1 MKNPLNQYIL
11 YNDWGDFSRQDFQF
25 FYVVRAERIE
35 LSTPTWKEGILPLN

>member
-1 MKNPLNQYIL
+1 MIE
-11 YNDWGDFSRQDFQF
+11 GIFQDRIFQF